1 MQHLAAGIAGSSS
14 ASSVFTEAR
23 AIGGLAQELAKSGVD
38 RVSTN
43 ILNMIPDFVGTER
56 MLQYCCSNK
65 LPLRVEVEAYGLDD
79 LRHECIFADVQQQLG
94 DGSTAVTYN
103 MRLLDPSTLDG
114 ATMQHIDEV
123 QGKLPTVPHLSVS
136 LPPGTELVIK
146 VAKLPDNR
154 HSADTKHVM
163 FASEHNVMAEAV

>member
-1 MQHLAAGIAGSSS
+1 VPTLETPMSPGGSQASAGEGLSPCNIGIGIGIC
-14 ASSVFTEAR
+14 SV
-23 AIGGLAQELAKSGVD
+23 S
-38 RVSTN
+38 
-43 ILNMIPDFVGTER
+43 P
-56 MLQYCCSNK
+56 LQ
-65 LPLRVEVEAYGLDD
+65 PLRVEVEAYGLDD